1 MVQPI
6 GWGGQLMLSCKEAV
20 QFISR
25 SLDRRLNLSQKL
37 RLFRHLLVC
46 AVCRRYRRQVG
57 LLRRLC
63 EYLEQD
69 ELVELTPKSI
79 RLRKRWLRELDRR
92 RPARQLA
99 AAGA

>member
-1 MVQPI
+1 
-6 GWGGQLMLSCKEAV
+6 MLSCKEAA

-57 LLRRLC
+57 LLRRFC

-69 ELVELTPKSI
+69 EAEGVHSDSALSSEARERMKSEL
-79 RLRKRWLRELDRR
+79 RR
-92 RPARQLA
+92 
-99 AAGA
+99 GVH